1 MGFYIKGGIKMEG
14 TVTISLKDYEYLQR
28 RSEQV
33 VRMRIML
40 KRANQDGEA
49 VMTEELKQYIEE
61 IYKDF

>member
-1 MGFYIKGGIKMEG
+1 MEG
-14 TVTISLKDYEYLQR
+14 TVTISIKYFECLQYM
-28 RSEQV
+28 SEKL
-33 VRMRIML
+33 VRLRIML

>member
-1 MGFYIKGGIKMEG
+1 MDG

-40 KRANQDGEA
+40 KRANQNGEA